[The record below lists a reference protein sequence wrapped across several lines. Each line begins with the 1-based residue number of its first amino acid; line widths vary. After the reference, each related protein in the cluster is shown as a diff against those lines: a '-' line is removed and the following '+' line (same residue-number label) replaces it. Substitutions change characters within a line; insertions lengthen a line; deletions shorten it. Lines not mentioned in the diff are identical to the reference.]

1 MTTLHFT
8 AMTQESLIY
17 RLFQG
22 QKLLGQVNLKECY
35 VLLTDENIVTKP
47 NCLHILYPKGR
58 LMRSIYVC
66 ANSVRVS
73 FSVTRDFRGDFFK
86 DVCKS
91 GQENKQIRTAG
102 KGF

>member
-1 MTTLHFT
+1 
-8 AMTQESLIY
+8 MTQESLIY
-17 RLFQG
+17 YLFQG

-73 FSVTRDFRGDFFK
+73 CSLVKDFRGCFLE
-86 DVCKS
+86 DVCQS
-91 GQENKQIRTAG
+91 GQERVNREG
-102 KGF
+102 G